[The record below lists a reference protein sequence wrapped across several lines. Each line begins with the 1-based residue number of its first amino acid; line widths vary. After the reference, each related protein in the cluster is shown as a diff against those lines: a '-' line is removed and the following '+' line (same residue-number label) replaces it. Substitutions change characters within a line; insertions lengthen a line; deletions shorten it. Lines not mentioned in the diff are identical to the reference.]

1 MNISLKRTS
10 FQAFPF
16 HMVQPSPW
24 PLFLSFS
31 LLFLTIGAVMYMHGY
46 PNGGTSLSLG
56 LIVTTFGMALWF
68 KDVIIEGTLI
78 KLINKK
84 K

>member
-1 MNISLKRTS
+1 MNINLKRTS

-46 PNGGTSLSLG
+46 PHGGTSVSLG

-78 KLINKK
+78 KLINI
-84 K
+84 